1 MRGRLASGKTSSLSQ
16 EQSLMDNLKSVIDTK
31 NAIPTTV
38 VKEDRLAYNMTITEF
53 NFHDNK
59 VDKSSILVTADL
71 MPWALQYADLS
82 TPVWPI
88 LLHGISEATKDS
100 KFVVGDYQNAADSAE
115 SVLPFNCA
123 GVEAACRLGSLI
135 SRVMGRPVK
144 AQKVD
149 KVSRQKGDK
158 APVDIVQSARAAAV
172 IWNEKDEVKLPFEI
186 SDEGEIKYR
195 NSRVEDQKE
204 RGDRYLQ
211 ENGQVFLFID

>member
-1 MRGRLASGKTSSLSQ
+1 MDSL
-16 EQSLMDNLKSVIDTK
+16 NSVIDTK
-31 NAIPTTV
+31 NAIPTTIAEE
-38 VKEDRLAYNMTITEF
+38 KRLAYNMTITDF

-59 VDKSSILVTADL
+59 VDKSSILITTDL

-88 LLHGISEATKDS
+88 LLHGISEATKDLKS
-100 KFVVGDYQNAADSAE
+100 VVGDRQNAAGSTE
-115 SVLPFNCA
+115 NVIPFNCE

-135 SRVMGRPVK
+135 SRVMGRPVR
-144 AQKVD
+144 AQKID
-149 KVSRQKGDK
+149 KVSRQKGDM
-158 APVDIVQSARAAAV
+158 APVDVVQSARAAAV

-195 NSRVEDQKE
+195 NSRVEDQRE